1 MDTNV
6 LVAGLRSRRGAS
18 YEVLSRLRAGHWTV
32 MLSNHLVYEYEEV
45 LKRQGSALS
54 MTAAEVDAI
63 LTAVC
68 ARAEEWPLP
77 HGWEPVLA
85 DPDDE
90 PLVQLAHESGAKL
103 IISHNVR
110 DLQPARRLGI
120 EILKPK
126 EFLERLGW
134 KT

>member
-18 YEVLSRLRAGHWTV
+18 YEVLARLLAGGWTIL
-32 MLSNHLVYEYEEV
+32 LSNHLVYEYEEV

-54 MTAAEVDAI
+54 MTAADVDAI
-63 LTAVC
+63 LNAVC

-110 DLQPARRLGI
+110 DLQPALRLGI

-126 EFLERLGW
+126 EFLARLGRQ
-134 KT
+134 K